1 MHFPLPL
8 ISSRFLFMCFC
19 CLWFC
24 FVSPSRIFYC
34 YDFVLFS
41 FSCVS
46 CCCGFV
52 RFHLTLL
59 SAESEFILIP
69 LYKGIMGFL
78 PYIGLGLLTHF
89 AFFSLQLFNTLGWVC
104 WPFCFLF
111 SSFIHFIGLGLLTLL
126 LSFLFVY
133 STGPHLLG
141 SILFLYLWV
150 FLIPIFLFENGLLLL
165 ISQKGP
171 VGLLCL
177 YFLFST
183 LLFQEG
189 LLLLHSQKGL
199 VGLPLGFILKILFFF
214 RSSLG
219 PYLCILFSLG
229 LWNIARLLSLCSYS
243 NPSLRAFLGFSPHRL
258 FDANLQKW
266 VSTITNNKNILY
278 TIYPYSV

>member
-19 CLWFC
+19 YLWFC

-59 SAESEFILIP
+59 SAESKFILIP

-104 WPFCFLF
+104 WPLCFLF
-111 SSFIHFIGLGLLTLL
+111 SSFIHFIGLGLLTFL

-141 SILFLYLWV
+141 SSLFLYLWV

-171 VGLLCL
+171 VGLLWPL
-177 YFLFST
+177 LSILNITLSRRPFITPLPKGARGPTFGFYSQNT
-183 LLFQEG
+183 LLF
-189 LLLLHSQKGL
+189 
-199 VGLPLGFILKILFFF
+199 
-214 RSSLG
+214 
-219 PYLCILFSLG
+219 
-229 LWNIARLLSLCSYS
+229 
-243 NPSLRAFLGFSPHRL
+243 
-258 FDANLQKW
+258 
-266 VSTITNNKNILY
+266 
-278 TIYPYSV
+278 